1 MSWCQTDLRGKDI
14 SVQKLCSNHDGQVKE
29 CRRRKYGKD
38 PSGSFGVWS
47 GILSFSCKHCKQLA
61 LFFLHL
67 PNRAN
72 INTTLKFKLNTIHT
86 INKSWHTRP
95 LATVCLEFGT
105 TLCQCSI
112 HQRPLKLETLKVI
125 QKILHYCV
133 PPLLVGIYRSQIY
146 FSKEWQRPMRLTF
159 RKHNSIIVSQGA
171 VNTTY
176 YTWFPVSIGNS
187 HCCVLVYLLWKHQ
200 YSKTPP

>member
-1 MSWCQTDLRGKDI
+1 MSYQRNFDNIQTLQNNRNELALEGTGDKSLSSRLCPLARVPWCQTDLRGKDI

-47 GILSFSCKHCKQLA
+47 GILSFSCKHCKQFA

-86 INKSWHTRP
+86 ID
-95 LATVCLEFGT
+95 
-105 TLCQCSI
+105 
-112 HQRPLKLETLKVI
+112 
-125 QKILHYCV
+125 
-133 PPLLVGIYRSQIY
+133 
-146 FSKEWQRPMRLTF
+146 
-159 RKHNSIIVSQGA
+159 
-171 VNTTY
+171 
-176 YTWFPVSIGNS
+176 
-187 HCCVLVYLLWKHQ
+187 
-200 YSKTPP
+200 KT